1 MKRRTKKRLKNLV
14 IDLVAFALTPFYWIT
29 QKQPFIFGV
38 ISLVVFMFD
47 IEYDRDI
54 FTWIFLWNGLGLIY
68 TSHMQVVKANASVIV
83 TLKKE
88 LEQIK
93 KTLNR

>member
-1 MKRRTKKRLKNLV
+1 MKRRTKNRLKNLA
-14 IDLVAFALTPFYWIT
+14 IDLVALVLTPFYYIT
-29 QKQPFIFGV
+29 KKQPFIFGV
-38 ISLVVFMFD
+38 ISLVLFTLD

-54 FTWIFLWNGLGLIY
+54 FTWLWLWNGLGLIY
-68 TSHMQVVKANASVIV
+68 TSHMQIVKANTKAIV

-88 LEQIK
+88 LEQIN

>member
-1 MKRRTKKRLKNLV
+1 MKRRTKNRLKNLA
-14 IDLVAFALTPFYWIT
+14 IDFAPFVLAPFYYIT

-38 ISLVVFMFD
+38 ISLVLFTLD

-54 FTWIFLWNGLGLIY
+54 STWLWLWNGLGLLY
-68 TSHMQVVKANASVIV
+68 ASHMQVVKANTKVIV

-88 LEQIK
+88 LEQIN

>member
-1 MKRRTKKRLKNLV
+1 MKRRTKNRLKNLA
-14 IDLVAFALTPFYWIT
+14 IDFAALILVPFYWI
-29 QKQPFIFGV
+29 KQNPIFVLGV
-38 ISLVVFMFD
+38 ISLVIFTFD

-54 FTWIFLWNGLGLIY
+54 FTWLWLWNGLGLLY
-68 TSHMQVVKANASVIV
+68 ASHMQVVNANTKVIV

-88 LEQIK
+88 LEQIN